1 MTGAADAMGNVVQL
15 FTLVPSRNRT
25 FLPGMNLGGRD
36 ITPLSQSVPGE
47 QYQPL
52 IPLNTMEDNYRN
64 RRQSGQ
70 PPPHMIIDNHNMA

>member
-15 FTLVPSRNRT
+15 FTLVPNRNRT
-25 FLPGMNLGGRD
+25 FLPGMNLEGRD
-36 ITPLSQSVPGE
+36 ITPLSLSVPGG

-52 IPLNTMEDNYRN
+52 IPLNTMKDNYRN

-70 PPPHMIIDNHNMA
+70 PPPHMIMDNHNMA